1 MAAPGERLEDQ
12 LHRISIGITDLE
24 RDLLMLQ
31 NQLCT
36 LVRSFAAVV
45 VILGCGS
52 ASAQESWDAIYLAGT
67 KTGFVHT
74 WVEKVKDRGRE
85 YLRVRIEIEQRVK
98 RRDDEAVIKLLY
110 GTIET
115 PEGQVLRLDTRTQ
128 AGGQDLRVHGDVI
141 NGRMKLILEAGGA
154 SQSQIIPWGPEVR
167 GPYAPEQSMARKP
180 MREKEKRTLKMY
192 IPELNKVCTV
202 DLQARTVEPVL
213 LGDGTH
219 RKLLRVDQTT
229 SVDGQ
234 PRPEYDARVWVDEA
248 GQVLKSEQDVLGGIV
263 MYRTTREA
271 ATSPAG
277 PVQFNLVLDTV
288 VKVGHK
294 IPNPE
299 QTRHVKY
306 RIALKD
312 SEAARA
318 VPTDARQSVQTEA
331 GANSAILEVRSLGP
345 MDGNP
350 ASDEVD
356 PQFLRSNPLVTSD
369 DLRVRSRAQTVT
381 RGVEDPWE
389 KAKRINQWVFQNI
402 RSKNFKV
409 AFAPA
414 NDVVRDLAGDCTEH
428 AVLAAA
434 LCRAVGVPARV
445 VIGLI
450 YVDELEGFGYHMWDE
465 VYVNKRWVALDP
477 SWNQTDVDA
486 VHIKLA
492 ETSLDGVS
500 PFEAFLPLVRVM
512 GKLSIEPIELR

>member
-1 MAAPGERLEDQ
+1 
-12 LHRISIGITDLE
+12 
-24 RDLLMLQ
+24 
-31 NQLCT
+31 
-36 LVRSFAAVV
+36 
-45 VILGCGS
+45 
-52 ASAQESWDAIYLAGT
+52 
-67 KTGFVHT
+67 
-74 WVEKVKDRGRE
+74 
-85 YLRVRIEIEQRVK
+85 
-98 RRDDEAVIKLLY
+98 
-110 GTIET
+110 
-115 PEGQVLRLDTRTQ
+115 
-128 AGGQDLRVHGDVI
+128 
-141 NGRMKLILEAGGA
+141 
-154 SQSQIIPWGPEVR
+154 
-167 GPYAPEQSMARKP
+167 
-180 MREKEKRTLKMY
+180 
-192 IPELNKVCTV
+192 
-202 DLQARTVEPVL
+202 
-213 LGDGTH
+213 
-219 RKLLRVDQTT
+219 
-229 SVDGQ
+229 
-234 PRPEYDARVWVDEA
+234 
-248 GQVLKSEQDVLGGIV
+248 
-263 MYRTTREA
+263 
-271 ATSPAG
+271 
-277 PVQFNLVLDTV
+277 
-288 VKVGHK
+288 
-294 IPNPE
+294 
-299 QTRHVKY
+299 VKY

-318 VPTDARQSVQTEA
+318 VPTDARQSVQAEG

-345 MDGNP
+345 MDGSPGSN
-350 ASDEVD
+350 EVD
-356 PQFLRSNPLVTSD
+356 PQFLKSNPLVTSD

-428 AVLAAA
+428 AVLTAAM
-434 LCRAVGVPARV
+434 CRAVGVPARV